1 MSQKESLSRISISL
15 PESLLEGLDSMVARR
30 GFDSRSQAICDMVN
44 RDINDHKSQ
53 SGRDVMTGTLNLVY
67 NHSTPGLHKKLYDLQ
82 YKYIDEVISNLSVNL
97 TDTNTMAVLVV
108 QGPADKLRTI
118 ADQMISLRGVAHGK
132 LLLNSYNIP
141 PIHPF
146 VASDPKSEAVTS

>member
-1 MSQKESLSRISISL
+1 MSQKQSLSRISISL
-15 PESLLEGLDSMVARR
+15 PESLLEGLDDMVARR
-30 GFDSRSQAICDMVN
+30 GFDSRSQAICDMIN

-146 VASDPKSEAVTS
+146 TRPEVATDL

>member
-53 SGRDVMTGTLNLVY
+53 SGRDVMTGTLNLV
-67 NHSTPGLHKKLYDLQ
+67 

>member
-15 PESLLEGLDSMVARR
+15 PESLLEGLDDMVARR

-44 RDINDHKSQ
+44 REINDHKSQ

-82 YKYIDEVISNLSVNL
+82 YKYLDEIISNLSVNL

-108 QGPADKLRTI
+108 QGPADKLQMV
-118 ADQMISLRGVAHGK
+118 ADQIISLRGVAHGK
-132 LLLNSYNIP
+132 LLLNSYTIP

-146 VASDPKSEAVTS
+146 AAPDTQS